1 MNDREIMEAA
11 IRHMGDNPVPAED
24 TRPFWLRLLLSLR
37 AKIIGP
43 SNKPSG
49 IEITGGTDF

>member
-1 MNDREIMEAA
+1 MNDREIMESA
-11 IRHMGDNPVPAED
+11 IRHMGDTTQPED
-24 TRPFWLRLLLSLR
+24 TRPFWVRLLASIR

-43 SNKPSG
+43 SNKPNG